1 MSLILAGMLPLLIII
16 FLIFF
21 FSFVPIGLWI
31 SAIAAG
37 VKVSLMSLVGMRL
50 RRVPLSDYTAL
61 YQSAKGRSG
70 NHY

>member
-50 RRVPLSDYTAL
+50 RRVPPV
-61 YQSAKGRSG
+61 RI
-70 NHY
+70 